1 MSLKSNWRTAKT
13 NHADTLQKIA
23 ARELQDASR
32 WPEIV
37 SLNSL
42 RPPYLTGDPLHPG
55 IIKGE
60 VLRYGSLIKVP
71 APALNKN
78 AGVSALQAFGADV
91 GLTHGLLM
99 PNALGGLSLASGIPN
114 LKQSLQRRLEE
125 AIGCLQ
131 FHPRYGNSAHRL
143 KGRKQDLNVGLLALR
158 YCEETLL
165 ADPRIKA
172 TADGVATVSGDALV
186 IGITAF
192 ADDGT
197 SLRLQLQ
204 I

>member
-1 MSLKSNWRTAKT
+1 MSLKNWRTAKT
-13 NHADTLQKIA
+13 NHGDTLQKIA

-32 WPEIV
+32 WPEIIA
-37 SLNSL
+37 LNEL
-42 RPPYLTGDPLHPG
+42 RYPYLTGDPLHPG
-55 IIKGE
+55 VIKGE

-71 APALNKN
+71 SPAVNKN
-78 AGVSALQAFGADV
+78 AGVTPLQAFGADV
-91 GLTHGLLM
+91 KLTDGLLTA
-99 PNALGGLSLASGIPN
+99 NALGGLSLASGIPN
-114 LKQSLQRRLEE
+114 LRQSLQRRLEQE
-125 AIGCLQ
+125 IGCLQ
-131 FHPRYGNSAHRL
+131 FHPRYGNAAHRI
-143 KGRKQDLNVGLLALR
+143 KGRKQDNNLNLLAIR

-172 TADGVATVSGDALV
+172 TADGEATVSGDAVV